1 LGNRLKTPKE
11 NLNRTSFEQDAFVG
25 RVLVA
30 VGITVFVVLLLLFV
44 WQVIDVLLSVFA
56 GILLTVFL
64 RGLSEW
70 TSKLTALSNG
80 WSLAIVVLALVAIIG
95 VSMWLLAPDVIDQ
108 VDQLSQSLPQ
118 SVQQLRQQIERYE
131 WGRWILAQMPESE
144 ELVSYRADV
153 VAGVAGVFSTTLGT
167 LVNVAI
173 ILVIGIYVAVEPG
186 IYTDGIIRLV
196 PIGKRERAREIL
208 YEVGYTLQWW
218 LIGRV
223 ASMAVVGVLTAVGL
237 WLLGVPL
244 ALTLGLLAALLTFI
258 PNIGPTL
265 AVVPAALLA
274 LLQSP
279 TKSLY
284 VILLYL
290 GVQAVESY
298 LLIPLVQRQTVS
310 LPPALTI
317 TAQVLLGILVGGFGL
332 VLAVPLTAAV
342 MVLVRMLYIEDALGD
357 SIDMLSDRSQG
368 SDRASESVESGAT
381 KFDDG

>member
-1 LGNRLKTPKE
+1 MRNSLKTPEE
-11 NLNRTSFEQDAFVG
+11 NLNRTNLEQVAFVG
-25 RVLVA
+25 RVLVV
-30 VGITVFVVLLLLFV
+30 VGITVFVALLLLFV

-56 GILLTVFL
+56 GILLAIFL

-70 TSKLTALSNG
+70 TSKLTSLSNG
-80 WSLAIVVLALVAIIG
+80 WSLAIVVLALVAVIG
-95 VSMWLLAPDVIDQ
+95 VSVWLLAPDVMHQ

-131 WGRWILAQMPESE
+131 WGRWIRAQMPKSDEF
-144 ELVSYRADV
+144 LSYRADV

-167 LVNVAI
+167 VVNLAI

-196 PIGKRERAREIL
+196 PIRKRERAREVL
-208 YEVGYTLQWW
+208 NEVGYTLRWW

-223 ASMAVVGVLTAVGL
+223 ASMTVVGVLTALGL
-237 WLLGVPL
+237 WVLGMPL

-265 AVVPAALLA
+265 ALVPAALLA

-290 GVQAVESY
+290 AIQAVESY
-298 LLIPLVQRQTVS
+298 LLIPLVQRQAVS

-332 VLAVPLTAAV
+332 VLAVPLTAAL
-342 MVLVRMLYIEDALGD
+342 MVLIRMLYIEDALGD
-357 SIDMLSDRSQG
+357 SVEMLSDRSRS
-368 SDRASESVESGAT
+368 SDSASESVESGAA
-381 KFDDG
+381 KLDR

>member
-1 LGNRLKTPKE
+1 VGNSLETPEE
-11 NLNRTSFEQDAFVG
+11 NLNRTNLEQDAFVG
-25 RVLVA
+25 RVLVV
-30 VGITVFVVLLLLFV
+30 VGITALVVLLLLFI

-56 GILLTVFL
+56 GILLAVFL

-70 TSKLTALSNG
+70 TSKLTSFSNG

-131 WGRWILAQMPESE
+131 WGRRILAQMPKSDEI
-144 ELVSYRADV
+144 LSYRADV

-167 LVNVAI
+167 LVNLAI

-186 IYTDGIIRLV
+186 VYTDGIIRLV
-196 PIGKRERAREIL
+196 PIRKRERAREVL
-208 YEVGYTLQWW
+208 NEVGYTLEWW

-223 ASMAVVGVLTAVGL
+223 ASMTVVGVLTALGL
-237 WLLGVPL
+237 WVLGVPL

-279 TKSLY
+279 TESLY

-290 GVQAVESY
+290 GIQAVESY
-298 LLIPLVQRQTVS
+298 LLIPLVQRQAVS

-332 VLAVPLTAAV
+332 VLATPLTAAV

-357 SIDMLSDRSQG
+357 SVDMLSDRGENNES
-368 SDRASESVESGAT
+368 ASESVEYRAAKLTDS
-381 KFDDG
+381 